1 MVDPLR
7 HLIVDP
13 TKRLVVDLTLIESAI
28 CALCAN
34 SVQQWQIRPSVLLA
48 GVTHRMGLAKGS
60 PARLAVLS
68 GLALMALFGFA
79 RAEPNRAWRHRG
91 NRRRYYPG
99 KWPDCSP
106 RRVRC
111 PGGGKSCAM

>member
-1 MVDPLR
+1 MRIRSISYNKTVKALDGRPLKALNSR
-7 HLIVDP
+7 P
-13 TKRLVVDLTLIESAI
+13 NKTLGSRSDIDRIRNI

-91 NRRRYYPG
+91 NRRRYY
-99 KWPDCSP
+99 
-106 RRVRC
+106 
-111 PGGGKSCAM
+111 